1 MTAYLGAPI
10 AASTLVYGGEHSL
23 LRQSWAPRELLTGSV
38 NADGWGV
45 AWWRDGRA
53 VRLARAEPAWYDPGV
68 RAVLE
73 GAPSGCGVAAIR
85 NATPGIPVGPHAV
98 APFVR
103 GPWAFVLNGWVPD
116 FRQRHMR
123 ALRRGLPDELYGAL
137 TGSSDTETLFLLAV
151 RAMDEGASPGEALQ
165 DVVRRALDGVEERG
179 GGECQLA
186 LLLADGR
193 EVAVALAS
201 NVERTHS
208 LYVVEGGR
216 LAPDGVLVA
225 SERLDDDGGW
235 RRLPAHHLLTV
246 QEAGVEIRPLE
257 RG

>member
-1 MTAYLGAPI
+1 
-10 AASTLVYGGEHSL
+10 
-23 LRQSWAPRELLTGSV
+23 
-38 NADGWGV
+38 
-45 AWWRDGRA
+45 
-53 VRLARAEPAWYDPGV
+53 
-68 RAVLE
+68 
-73 GAPSGCGVAAIR
+73 
-85 NATPGIPVGPHAV
+85 
-98 APFVR
+98 
-103 GPWAFVLNGWVPD
+103 
-116 FRQRHMR
+116 MR